1 MADINLL
8 AASSIVLKSARGTV
22 EDDYAVTS
30 SYSATAEINL
40 GNDQAAK
47 VISLVLR
54 NTNSS
59 TAYDIDVFVS
69 ANQAAAPNSYLY
81 ENYSIAADTTWIAV
95 SPNTTGPIFLEE
107 ADEFRIGGS
116 SGSEA
121 YVFYTLSYELI
132 T

>member
-22 EDDYAVTS
+22 EDDYTVTNS
-30 SYSATAEINL
+30 NSATAVINL
-40 GNDQAAK
+40 GGGQAVK

-69 ANQAAAPNSYLY
+69 ANQASADNSYLY

-95 SPNTTGPIFLEE
+95 SPNTN
-107 ADEFRIGGS
+107 
-116 SGSEA
+116 
-121 YVFYTLSYELI
+121 
-132 T
+132 